1 MTEKFQRDAER
12 DAEEDV
18 AKRVF
23 EWPSTPG
30 AGLPMSPYIS
40 LYLPISPYISLHLFE
55 WPSTPGAGA
64 IKIIYHYGDD
74 RVTASFRRLGSGLG

>member
-1 MTEKFQRDAER
+1 MPDTGQLRKMTEKFRRDEGK

-30 AGLPMSPYIS
+30 AG
-40 LYLPISPYISLHLFE
+40 
-55 WPSTPGAGA
+55 
-64 IKIIYHYGDD
+64 
-74 RVTASFRRLGSGLG
+74 

>member
-1 MTEKFQRDAER
+1 MVSLARAWRRFEIFSRRSSASLRAAAALEKLGRLK

-23 EWPSTPG
+23 EWPR
-30 AGLPMSPYIS
+30 
-40 LYLPISPYISLHLFE
+40 
-55 WPSTPGAGA
+55 TPGAGA

>member
-1 MTEKFQRDAER
+1 MGATASADGGMPDTGQLRKMTEKFKRDEGK

-30 AGLPMSPYIS
+30 AGAIQIRQP
-40 LYLPISPYISLHLFE
+40 E
-55 WPSTPGAGA
+55 PSA
-64 IKIIYHYGDD
+64 
-74 RVTASFRRLGSGLG
+74 

>member
-1 MTEKFQRDAER
+1 MPDTGQLRKMTEKFQRDAER

-18 AKRVF
+18 AKRV
-23 EWPSTPG
+23 
-30 AGLPMSPYIS
+30 
-40 LYLPISPYISLHLFE
+40 FE